1 MNEYK
6 RFAYYYD
13 DVYEELDYTLWLDF
27 IKPYL
32 NPSSSILDLACGSGT
47 LAILLKLNHYSVEG
61 LDLSESII
69 EIAKEKAKM
78 NHLQIPFYVDDMATF
93 NLDKAYD
100 VITCFF
106 DSVNFLKTKEDIQ
119 NLFSCVH
126 KHLNPNGL
134 FIFDIFS
141 KTLLE
146 EYKKHTYKKKYPTH
160 SIKWKTHKI
169 DSTILKHS
177 ILIKESNLKLE
188 ENYYEYYYDI
198 KDFAFDG
205 FEVLKISGDF
215 KENLEDEDERILI
228 VLKKVHKPI

>member
-32 NPSSSILDLACGSGT
+32 NPNSSILDLACGSGT
-47 LAILLKLNHYSVEG
+47 LAILLKLNNYSVEG

-78 NHLQIPFYVDDMATF
+78 NHLQIPFYVGDMTSFA
-93 NLDKAYD
+93 LDKTYD

-119 NLFSCVH
+119 NLLSSVN
-126 KHLNPNGL
+126 KHLNSNGL

-146 EYKKHTYKKKYPTH
+146 EYKKHSYKKKYPTH
-160 SIKWKTHKI
+160 SIKWTTKKL
-169 DSTILKHS
+169 DSSTLKHS
-177 ILIKESNLKLE
+177 IFIKEGKLKLE
-188 ENYYEYYYDI
+188 EIYFEYYHPLESLT
-198 KDFAFDG
+198 FPC
-205 FEVLKISGDF
+205 FEVVKMSGDF
-215 KENLEDEDERILI
+215 NEDLQATDERIFI
-228 VLKKVHKPI
+228 VLKKVV

>member
-13 DVYEELDYTLWLDF
+13 DVYEELDYTLWLEF
-27 IKPYL
+27 IEPYL
-32 NPSSSILDLACGSGT
+32 KSSSSILDLACGSGT
-47 LAILLKLNHYSVEG
+47 LAILLKLKNYSVEG

-78 NHLQIPFYVDDMATF
+78 NHLEIPFFVGDMTNF
-93 NLDKAYD
+93 KLDKTYD

-119 NLFSCVH
+119 NLFSSVQ
-126 KHLNPNGL
+126 KHLNPNGI

-146 EYKKHTYKKKYPTH
+146 EYRHHTFKKKYPTH
-160 SIKWKTHKI
+160 SIQWTTSKQDRT
-169 DSTILKHS
+169 LKHS
-177 ILIKESNLKLE
+177 IRIQEGDLKLE
-188 ENYYEYYYDI
+188 ETYYEYYHDI
-198 KDFAFDG
+198 KILCFDG
-205 FEVLKISGDF
+205 FDVLKISGDF
-215 KENLEDEDERILI
+215 NEDLEDEDERILV
-228 VLKKVHKPI
+228 VLKKIA